1 MKFQHKTQI
10 RVRYSETDQMG
21 YCYYGNYAQYLEV
34 GRVELLRK
42 LGMSYKELE
51 DEGYML
57 PVSDFSISYKQPAFY
72 DDELTIET
80 TITKVSGVRIVFDYL
95 VKNKTNETIVE
106 ATTTLVFIS
115 KETKKPIQP
124 PAAFLEIFNQQ

>member
-10 RVRYSETDQMG
+10 RVRYSEADQMG

>member
-1 MKFQHKTQI
+1 
-10 RVRYSETDQMG
+10 MG